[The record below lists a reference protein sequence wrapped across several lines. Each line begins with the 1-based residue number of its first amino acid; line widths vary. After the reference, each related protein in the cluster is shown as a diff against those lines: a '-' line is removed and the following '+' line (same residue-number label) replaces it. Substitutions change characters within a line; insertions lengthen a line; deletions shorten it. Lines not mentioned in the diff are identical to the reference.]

1 MFSAQLALPLYTN
14 NIYKEITMSEP
25 KKMERPRTGRMLA
38 GVCAAIANYANIDVT
53 VVRVAYILLT
63 LFTAFSGIIVYFILM
78 LIIPEEK
85 NQFKIEK

>member
-1 MFSAQLALPLYTN
+1 
-14 NIYKEITMSEP
+14 MSEP

-38 GVCAAIANYANIDVT
+38 GVCAAIANYVNIDVT
-53 VVRVAYILLT
+53 VVRVAYFLLT
-63 LFTAFSGIIVYFILM
+63 LFTAFSGVIIYFILM

>member
-1 MFSAQLALPLYTN
+1 
-14 NIYKEITMSEP
+14 MSEP

-38 GVCAAIANYANIDVT
+38 GVCAAIANYANLDVT
-53 VVRVAYILLT
+53 VVRVAYFLLT
-63 LFTAFSGIIVYFILM
+63 LFTAFSGVIIYFILM

>member
-1 MFSAQLALPLYTN
+1 
-14 NIYKEITMSEP
+14 MSDI
-25 KKMERPRTGRMLA
+25 KKMERPRIGRKLA

-53 VVRVAYILLT
+53 VVRVAYFLLT
-63 LFTAFSGIIVYFILM
+63 LFTAFSGVIIYFILM

>member
-1 MFSAQLALPLYTN
+1 
-14 NIYKEITMSEP
+14 MSEP

-38 GVCAAIANYANIDVT
+38 GVCAAIANYTNIDVT

>member
-1 MFSAQLALPLYTN
+1 
-14 NIYKEITMSEP
+14 MSEQ
-25 KKMERPRTGRMLA
+25 KKMERPRSGRMLA

-53 VVRVAYILLT
+53 VVRVIYTLLT
-63 LFTAFSGIIVYFILM
+63 IFTAFSGAIVYFILM